1 MAMSDDARVLEAF
14 IAAVRRRWF
23 AQAAFRAMATGF
35 ALAALPVAA
44 AVVLDRMRSLEGAPL
59 LAVAASTLVL
69 AAVGALFP
77 VWRMPRRP
85 DDRRVARFV
94 EERVEG
100 RLDRRPLED
109 TLVSAT
115 DAERAAPA
123 ALRGVLLRGAAQRL
137 APLSLDDIVPA
148 AAIRRAGMQ
157 AAGGLLLLAI
167 VLAPAS
173 GALRRAAET
182 AWVALV
188 PAAIEIRPGDAR
200 VRAGEP
206 VRIQAVVRGRR
217 GSLTRVIPT
226 LTVSSGGD
234 ARSVPMAADGDA
246 FVFAFESVDRS
257 FTYRVTAGASSSAE
271 HTITALFPPRV
282 TQIDLHYEYPAFTKL
297 PERDEAN
304 GGDIY
309 GPEGTR
315 VRVRVHVDKPIASGE
330 LAFGSSR
337 AASLRAGGGHVLEA
351 DLVLARDD
359 SYRVRL
365 TDADGLAS
373 TGDTEYFIRLMD
385 DLPPTVRIVRPAGDQ
400 QITPLEEV
408 VIEARADDDHGVAA
422 LELVFATPGGKTRV
436 VPFTTSE
443 DTEVARIGRHLLAAE
458 ELRVQPGD
466 VISYYARARD
476 VARGKR
482 PTETRSDLF
491 FLEVRPFNEEFEAAQ
506 SQAGGGAGDPEI
518 EGLIAAQKEIIS
530 ATWNLERRSG
540 AGRSEADVRAVAAA
554 QAELKS
560 RLEGL
565 SGRAGGGLPFR
576 GPQAP
581 ASGGGAPRAH
591 RQIAPRR
598 PGVAPRPDPLAGAL
612 DAMTRAAA
620 QLERQRTAD
629 ALPHEMAAL
638 QGLLQAQAE
647 VRRRQVMQQQRGG
660 AGGAGRQGQDLSALF
675 DKELQRQQRTNYE
688 TRSEIEERP
697 DRTKDD
703 GALERIRDLARRQEE
718 LSRRQQEL
726 AEASASADE
735 LKRQLERL
743 TREQEE
749 LREEAEALARQI
761 DGQPQ
766 SGRQGGQGSPGATGQ
781 RQPNAN
787 GAGAQETGSSRGMRD
802 AAEQMRGASADLE
815 RANPGGA
822 AGRAARAAERLREME
837 RRMRG
842 QSPEAQQ
849 RAAGDLQL
857 EAQQIA
863 GEQRRIAAEA
873 ERLDRA
879 GAAARADAGR
889 RLAGEKDDLA
899 DRVDALQRNAR
910 ELGATGATADAAS
923 ARAAEAARELEQQG
937 VSRQMR
943 ETARAM
949 RAPTGHG
956 AKTPAGP
963 DAAPGQLAGRE
974 QEIARALDRVV
985 ETLGGEGAETRNLS
999 AGLGEAQAIRR
1010 RLDALE
1016 QAIREGEAARQTE
1029 PARGRGAQP
1038 SESGRPGRQGRGA
1051 NPGAGQGGDVEKRR
1065 DEYARELQRAR
1076 DALAR
1081 LQRGQSRDSLGG
1093 ATPEHHEWSQ
1103 ADPGSEAFKQDYT
1116 GWESLREDVNLAL
1129 ERYETALS
1137 ARLNEQA
1144 ARDRLNAGGSDRV
1157 PDAYRRLIAR
1167 YYEALARTRR

>member
-1 MAMSDDARVLEAF
+1 
-14 IAAVRRRWF
+14 
-23 AQAAFRAMATGF
+23 
-35 ALAALPVAA
+35 
-44 AVVLDRMRSLEGAPL
+44 
-59 LAVAASTLVL
+59 
-69 AAVGALFP
+69 
-77 VWRMPRRP
+77 
-85 DDRRVARFV
+85 
-94 EERVEG
+94 
-100 RLDRRPLED
+100 
-109 TLVSAT
+109 
-115 DAERAAPA
+115 
-123 ALRGVLLRGAAQRL
+123 
-137 APLSLDDIVPA
+137 
-148 AAIRRAGMQ
+148 
-157 AAGGLLLLAI
+157 
-167 VLAPAS
+167 
-173 GALRRAAET
+173 
-182 AWVALV
+182 
-188 PAAIEIRPGDAR
+188 
-200 VRAGEP
+200 
-206 VRIQAVVRGRR
+206 
-217 GSLTRVIPT
+217 
-226 LTVSSGGD
+226 
-234 ARSVPMAADGDA
+234 
-246 FVFAFESVDRS
+246 
-257 FTYRVTAGASSSAE
+257 
-271 HTITALFPPRV
+271 
-282 TQIDLHYEYPAFTKL
+282 
-297 PERDEAN
+297 
-304 GGDIY
+304 
-309 GPEGTR
+309 
-315 VRVRVHVDKPIASGE
+315 
-330 LAFGSSR
+330 
-337 AASLRAGGGHVLEA
+337 
-351 DLVLARDD
+351 
-359 SYRVRL
+359 
-365 TDADGLAS
+365 
-373 TGDTEYFIRLMD
+373 
-385 DLPPTVRIVRPAGDQ
+385 
-400 QITPLEEV
+400 
-408 VIEARADDDHGVAA
+408 
-422 LELVFATPGGKTRV
+422 
-436 VPFTTSE
+436 
-443 DTEVARIGRHLLAAE
+443 
-458 ELRVQPGD
+458 
-466 VISYYARARD
+466 
-476 VARGKR
+476 
-482 PTETRSDLF
+482 
-491 FLEVRPFNEEFEAAQ
+491 
-506 SQAGGGAGDPEI
+506 
-518 EGLIAAQKEIIS
+518 
-530 ATWNLERRSG
+530 
-540 AGRSEADVRAVAAA
+540 
-554 QAELKS
+554 
-560 RLEGL
+560 
-565 SGRAGGGLPFR
+565 
-576 GPQAP
+576 
-581 ASGGGAPRAH
+581 
-591 RQIAPRR
+591 
-598 PGVAPRPDPLAGAL
+598 
-612 DAMTRAAA
+612 
-620 QLERQRTAD
+620 
-629 ALPHEMAAL
+629 
-638 QGLLQAQAE
+638 
-647 VRRRQVMQQQRGG
+647 MQQQRGG

-879 GAAARADAGR
+879 GAAASADAGR